1 MKRPSNVAD
10 APPNTGRHDV
20 SPPSTRLQPAAG
32 ATAWSWT
39 GADASAASN
48 RDCASGKST
57 LTSIAPAATAQKR
70 DARTLLAATALRAA
84 DCGAAVVGCKE
95 AADRAAPPP
104 ACAPGGSSSRQ
115 RPPIQNISVITMPK
129 NNQP

>member
-57 LTSIAPAATAQKR
+57 LTSIAPAATA
-70 DARTLLAATALRAA
+70 LRAA